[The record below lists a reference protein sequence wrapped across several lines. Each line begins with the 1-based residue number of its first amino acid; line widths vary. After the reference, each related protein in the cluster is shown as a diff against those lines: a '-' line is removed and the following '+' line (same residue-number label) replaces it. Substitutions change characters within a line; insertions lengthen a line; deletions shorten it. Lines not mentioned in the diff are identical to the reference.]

1 MSGHTSADWLLF
13 YITLGLLAFF
23 GIILKRTWDKPLQNG
38 PDFFLGV
45 KVTCGFYEG
54 EGTRWLRR
62 WHTVVLACYSITLI
76 AALAVFISGRWFLF
90 PAWAGGNAAL
100 YVVTQ
105 MGFTSY
111 VRTKLG
117 ANPPVRSSLAI
128 PLQARRLSDYI
139 SWRVEVL
146 IGAIITVSWVL
157 LLAHGGA
164 RTFWEAPVVLTYAA
178 LGVLPLKIFVA
189 RRGVSLPSDR
199 PEEHF
204 RWIEA
209 GRRYSLR
216 ANDLFR
222 WLCVLPLV
230 GYTLLHSF
238 GAAAAWLRW
247 PLIGTCLAVGLYM
260 AVSLILGERRLAAM
274 GRDLVPVGSWST
286 HFRQARWMPS
296 GFAVAFGAWFG
307 GLILLLVFFHH

>member
-1 MSGHTSADWLLF
+1 MSAHTSGDWLLF

-23 GIILKRTWDKPLQNG
+23 GIISKRIWDKPLQNG

-45 KVTCGFYEG
+45 KVTSGFYEG
-54 EGTRWLRR
+54 DGNRWLRG
-62 WHTVVLACYSITLI
+62 WHTVVLAWYSVTLL
-76 AALAVFISGRWFLF
+76 AALGVCISGRWFLF
-90 PAWAGGNAAL
+90 PAWAGGTAVLDVAA
-100 YVVTQ
+100 Q

-111 VRTKLG
+111 ARAKLG
-117 ANPPVRSSLAI
+117 ANPPVLESVVV

-139 SWRVEVL
+139 SWRVEAL
-146 IGAIITVSWVL
+146 IGAIIAISWVL
-157 LLAHGGA
+157 LLAHGGGRA
-164 RTFWEAPVVLTYAA
+164 FWEAPVVLTYAA

-222 WLCVLPLV
+222 WLCVLGV
-230 GYTLLHSF
+230 AGYALLHSF
-238 GAAAAWLRW
+238 RAGAAWLRW
-247 PLIGTCLAVGLYM
+247 PLVGAFLAVGLYM
-260 AVSLILGERRLAAM
+260 AVFLILGERRIAKM
-274 GRDLVPVGSWST
+274 GRDLQPPGSWAT
-286 HFRQARWMPS
+286 PFRQAQRMPR
-296 GFAVAFGAWFG
+296 GFTVAFGAWFC